1 MHDTLFIGY
10 CEYEPNNH
18 TRILCEAQY
27 ENGAWIKKDL
37 SRQLPPIGKVFAVSL
52 PQARRN
58 QYIALTTEPNPR
70 LVDPE
75 KDQFILNRSW
85 PLREVINLQGVDLET
100 LRHKVLIEGFSN
112 LVIGPDEVVIAIGD
126 SECIIVPLKET
137 IDRDRWI
144 ADPGQFKVHRFD
156 SRLFMGNMIGHRFR
170 EVPEI
175 TVGPALREITLQDD
189 QTILNGILKRLKTDT
204 GDGPSRNERERIISY
219 LNRAKAFQASSND
232 NSGLLDWTVNFLG
245 RLHDHLET
253 VPLIVDALKSAPEIQ
268 EDLKRALEDEKAK
281 LKEEIRIETEAE
293 VQQDIRGLLDQKEEL
308 NEGLNALEQKLQSL
322 SASFDELKDSKES
335 FRRQLISEIEALGGA
350 LEDISDGNEQE
361 FEELLV
367 RFRVSLGQHSD
378 QLTVANT
385 SLPPWISPRPKP
397 ATIIPAAEF
406 ETALRRAAIRSGIDI
421 SNFEYVDLCLRARA
435 PLLLPQDAAERII
448 PSYANIVS
456 AGVYYREV
464 VGPGTITLDDLWS
477 RPANGAEGGLR
488 QAWTAARKA
497 QDRFHIIWLDR
508 VDTAPLKLWLPSLL
522 GVLDSSERPENLLV
536 CMSLKGAHAEPDMA
550 VRDLSRYVLGV
561 NPKLGRMSSTLL
573 LRQTQGETEQVT
585 VLPCQNPEI
594 FEEDELLDRI
604 DAMVRPTPQDLAFEI
619 RMHQAA
625 CLLDDTKASP
635 STRIARLSGLRKA
648 GSAWIDEMM
657 HKEKTKHD

>member
-18 TRILCEAQY
+18 TRISCEAQY

-37 SRQLPPIGKVFAVSL
+37 TRHLPPVGKVFAVSL
-52 PQARRN
+52 PQARRD

-75 KDQFILNRSW
+75 KDHLILNRSW
-85 PLREVINLQGVDLET
+85 PLREVINMQGVDLET
-100 LRHKVLIEGFSN
+100 LRRKVLIEGFSN
-112 LVIGPDEVVIAIGD
+112 LAIGPNEVVIAIND

-137 IDRDRWI
+137 IDRDRWV

-156 SRLFMGNMIGHRFR
+156 SRLFMGNVIGQRFR

-175 TVGPALREITLQDD
+175 TVGPALREIALQDD

-219 LNRAKAFQASSND
+219 LNHAKAFQASNND

-245 RLHDHLET
+245 RIHDHLET
-253 VPLIVDALKSAPEIQ
+253 VPLIVDALKAAPEIQ
-268 EDLKRALEDEKAK
+268 EDLNRALEDEKAK
-281 LKEEIRIETEAE
+281 LKEMIRAEAEAE
-293 VQQDIRGLLDQKEEL
+293 VQKDIQSLLDQKEEL
-308 NEGLNALEQKLQSL
+308 NDGLNDLEEKLQNL
-322 SASFDELKDSKES
+322 SASSKELNDIKES
-335 FRRQLISEIEALGGA
+335 FRRQLMSEIEALGGA
-350 LEDISDGNEQE
+350 LEDISNGDEAE
-361 FEELLV
+361 FEELLS
-367 RFRVSLGQHSD
+367 RFRASLGQYGD
-378 QLTVANT
+378 QLTVADI

-397 ATIIPAAEF
+397 ATIIPATEF

-421 SNFEYVDLCLRARA
+421 SDVEYVDLCLRARA

-456 AGVYYREV
+456 GGIYYREI

-477 RPANGAEGGLR
+477 RPASGVEGGLR

-497 QDRFHIIWLDR
+497 QDRFHIVWLDR
-508 VDTAPLKLWLPSLL
+508 VDTAPLKLWLPSFL
-522 GVLDSSERPENLLV
+522 GVLDSSDRPENLMV
-536 CMSLKGAHAEPDMA
+536 CMSLKGPHVEPEMA
-550 VRDLSRYVLGV
+550 VRDLSRYVLGAS
-561 NPKLGRMSSTLL
+561 PKLGRMSSTLL
-573 LRQTQGETEQVT
+573 LRQAQGETEQPT
-585 VLPCQNPEI
+585 VLPYQDPKLL
-594 FEEDELLDRI
+594 EEDELRDRI
-604 DAMVRPTPQDLAFEI
+604 EAMAEPTPQDLAFEI

-625 CLLDDTKASP
+625 CFLGDTKASP
-635 STRIARLSGLRKA
+635 SKRIARLSGLRKA
-648 GSAWIDEMM
+648 GCAWIDEMM